1 MKSSLITKL
10 LISITTI
17 VSSSFITIKTPATL
31 AQTVAKDKQSTKQD
45 VQYRCIDRNGTP
57 ATVAY
62 TRRGPIELILWNSN
76 YFSGSGYTP
85 ERRCQEVTARFQQH
99 SDAKNLRYISTGVM
113 NKYQVICV
121 SEKSGNCKPDGLLI
135 TLQNDDNAQQV
146 FKDLFDLAN
155 RKVAGGIYRPA
166 MPGIEIKEVINV
178 DNFLDQSPLMEEN
191 AILSDT
197 APEANFT
204 NKNSSEE
211 TVIENPFDNF

>member
-10 LISITTI
+10 LISTATI
-17 VSSSFITIKTPATL
+17 ISSLFITIKTPATL

-121 SEKSGNCKPDGLLI
+121 SEKSGNCQPDGLLI

-191 AILSDT
+191 AILPDT

-211 TVIENPFDNF
+211 TVIENPFENF